1 MNDNIKAGADINA
14 GDGGYSVGTIEEC
27 EAFVKIRN
35 KSLAEGRIREIAEQC
50 NIGKLVDTWE
60 YQKFAELIVKE
71 CIELN
76 RQELAF
82 NAFERML
89 NRYKEHFGVK

>member
-1 MNDNIKAGADINA
+1 MNERIQELLKQARLDVILNEHAHEYGN
-14 GDGGYSVGTIEEC
+14 GYMENTPYPEIE
-27 EAFVKIRN
+27 
-35 KSLAEGRIREIAEQC
+35 
-50 NIGKLVDTWE
+50 
-60 YQKFAELIVKE
+60 KFAELIVRE

-89 NRYKEHFGVK
+89 NKYKDHFGVE

>member
-1 MNDNIKAGADINA
+1 MNERIKEL
-14 GDGGYSVGTIEEC
+14 YEQSIEQHVSNNM
-27 EAFVKIRN
+27 A
-35 KSLAEGRIREIAEQC
+35 
-50 NIGKLVDTWE
+50 WE
-60 YQKFAELIVKE
+60 ELNPEKFTELIVKE

-89 NRYKEHFGVK
+89 NRYKEHFGVKE